1 MNWKPFIKCVLLKN
15 VCYLLIILQIET
27 ISINDIGVIIKAEF
41 KRGLGG
47 RLLLVIL
54 PPKPLL

>member
-1 MNWKPFIKCVLLKN
+1 MCAIKKN

-41 KRGLGG
+41 KRGLRG
-47 RLLLVIL
+47 RLLHVIL